1 MDLYEGVAMT
11 DGTEAGTAASGPRGL
26 KGRRRSV
33 DVENR
38 ALVTITTLDAQP
50 ESMPAVV
57 QPAAQGVDLVAWAET
72 HRDEFE
78 ALLVQHGAVLF
89 RGFGLAAPPE
99 FEAVVSGLVPDLF
112 ADYGDLPKEESG
124 QRIYHSTPYPNDMAI
139 LFHNESSHLPS
150 WPTRQFF
157 FCVQPSPTGGNTP
170 LLDCEAAMQLIDPE
184 LLERFET
191 KGLCYVRNFVPG
203 VDVSWQDFFKT
214 EDRAEVERQCTEE
227 GMTCEW
233 IGEVLRVKNFTA
245 AVRVHPQ
252 RKTKV
257 FFNQVQLHHSSCLD
271 PSTRQALL
279 DICGEEIALP
289 RNVLYGDETPI
300 SDEDMQHLNDVFF
313 ANCVQFTWEAGD
325 IIAVDN
331 MRASHAR
338 LPYEGPRKITVAMGR
353 MHSHGE
359 AQALAS

>member
-1 MDLYEGVAMT
+1 MSDE
-11 DGTEAGTAASGPRGL
+11 S
-26 KGRRRSV
+26 
-33 DVENR
+33 
-38 ALVTITTLDAQP
+38 
-50 ESMPAVV
+50 SMPLVV
-57 QPAAQGVDLVAWAET
+57 QPLTHGVDLAMWAET
-72 HRDEFE
+72 NRDLFE
-78 ALLVQHGAVLF
+78 TWLVEHGSVLL
-89 RGFGLAAPPE
+89 RGFGLTTPPE
-99 FEAVVSGLVPDLF
+99 FEAVVSALVPDLF

-157 FCVQPSPTGGNTP
+157 FCVQPSPVGGNTP
-170 LLDCEAAMQLIDPE
+170 LLDCELVMQKIKPE
-184 LLERFET
+184 LIERFVT
-191 KGLCYVRNFVPG
+191 KKLCYVRNFVPG

-214 EDRAEVERQCTEE
+214 EDRSQVEQQCASE

-233 IGEVLRVKNFTA
+233 LGEVLRVKNVTD
-245 AVRVHPQ
+245 AVRLHPQ
-252 RKTKV
+252 RRTEV

-279 DICGEEIALP
+279 DICGSEIALP
-289 RNVLYGDETPI
+289 RNVLYGDESPI

-313 ANCVQFTWEAGD
+313 ENCVQFPWLAGD

-353 MHSHGE
+353 MATHGE
-359 AQALAS
+359 TVFTAR

>member
-1 MDLYEGVAMT
+1 MSDVT
-11 DGTEAGTAASGPRGL
+11 TQPTGPRGL

-33 DVENR
+33 DIRGAE
-38 ALVTITTLDAQP
+38 LVVAAPLDP
-50 ESMPAVV
+50 ESSTMPLIVTPIAH
-57 QPAAQGVDLVAWAET
+57 GVDLAAWAASHQEQ
-72 HRDEFE
+72 FE
-78 ALLVQHGAVLF
+78 SWLVEYGAVLF
-89 RGFGLAAPPE
+89 RGFGLAEPPE
-99 FEAVVSGLVPDLF
+99 FEAVVSSLVPDLF
-112 ADYGDLPKEESG
+112 GDYGDLPKEESG
-124 QRIYHSTPYPNDMAI
+124 ERIYHSTPYPNDMAI

-157 FCVQPSPTGGNTP
+157 FCVLPSTEGGNTP
-170 LLDCEAAMQLIDPE
+170 LLDCELVMSKLDASLV
-184 LLERFET
+184 ERFET

-214 EDRAEVERQCTEE
+214 DDKSQVERQCVDD

-233 IGEVLRVKNFTA
+233 LGEVLRVKNFTE

-252 RKTKV
+252 RGTKV

-271 PSTRQALL
+271 PQTRQALL
-279 DICGEEIALP
+279 DICGAEIALP
-289 RNVLYGDETPI
+289 RNVLFGDETPI
-300 SDEDMQHLNDVFF
+300 SDSDMAHLNEVFF
-313 ANCVQFTWEAGD
+313 QHCVQFAWEPGD

-353 MHSHGE
+353 MV
-359 AQALAS
+359 LACELDPAH